1 MLNPLH
7 NQFDSE
13 ALWQADHDHFV
24 HPWTHFNSFRK
35 DGSLVLA
42 KGEGAYVTDIK
53 GNRYLDGIGGMWCVN
68 VGYGRKELGRAMAEQ
83 AEQLGYCNT
92 FVDVTNP
99 PAAMLSA
106 KLASLSP
113 GSLNRVMFALSGS
126 GANEGAVRLAH
137 YYHGRKGNLKRRH
150 IISRKN
156 SYHGSTF
163 LTASIGKR
171 EGDTRPEFQ
180 YLTDTIHHLSAPY
193 PYRRPE
199 GMTLEAFA
207 DFLVDEF
214 KAKIEEVGP
223 ENIACFIAEPI
234 QGSGGVVVPPPG
246 YLKRIHAL
254 CKANDILF
262 IADEVVSAFG
272 RVGHWFASEAEF
284 GIVPDIITCAKG
296 ITSGYFPMGATLYSE
311 EIHEV
316 ISRPDPNGW
325 FTHGFTCSG
334 HPVGCA
340 VALENIAIIE
350 REDILGNARRVGDHF
365 EERLRALS
373 DLPLVGD
380 VRGRRFMMCVEYVAD
395 KKTRAKLPDE
405 VNISRRISE
414 SCEAKGLLVRPLG
427 HLDVMSP
434 PLILTMDEADFMV
447 DTLAAS
453 ITEVANDLTREDFK
467 LDSGKI
473 LRLF

>member
-7 NQFDSE
+7 NQFDGD

-24 HPWTHFNSFRK
+24 HPWTHFDSFRK

-68 VGYGRKELGRAMAEQ
+68 AGYGRKELGRAMAEQ

-99 PAAMLSA
+99 PAAILAA
-106 KLASLSP
+106 KLAELAP
-113 GSLNRVMFALSGS
+113 GSLSRVMFALSGS

-137 YYHGRKGNLKRRH
+137 FYHGRKGNLSRRH
-150 IISRKN
+150 IISRNN

-163 LTASIGKR
+163 LTASIGRR

-199 GMTLEAFA
+199 GMTLEAFT

-214 KAKIEEVGP
+214 KAKIEEVGA

-246 YLKRIHAL
+246 YLKRMHAI

-272 RVGHWFASEAEF
+272 RVGHWFASEPEF

-296 ITSGYFPMGATLYSE
+296 ITSGYFPMGATIYSE
-311 EIHEV
+311 EIHDV
-316 ISRPDPNGW
+316 ISAPDPNGW

-350 REDILGNARRVGDHF
+350 REDILGNAKRVGDHF
-365 EERLRALS
+365 EERLKALS

-395 KKTRAKLPDE
+395 KKSRAKLPAE
-405 VNISRRISE
+405 ANISRRISDA
-414 SCEAKGLLVRPLG
+414 CEAKGLLVRPLG

-453 ITEVANDLTREDFK
+453 ITEVADDLTRSGLK
-467 LDSGKI
+467 LDSAAKP
-473 LRLF
+473 RLF

>member
-7 NQFDSE
+7 NQFDGE

-24 HPWTHFNSFRK
+24 HPWTHFDSFRK
-35 DGSLVLA
+35 DGSLVIA
-42 KGEGAYVTDIK
+42 KGEGCYVTDVD
-53 GNRYLDGIGGMWCVN
+53 GHRYLDGIAGMWCVN
-68 VGYGRKELGRAMAEQ
+68 AGYGRKELARAMARQ
-83 AEQLGYCNT
+83 AEELAYSNT
-92 FVDVTNP
+92 FVDVSNP
-99 PAAMLSA
+99 PAAMLAA
-106 KLASLSP
+106 KLAQLAPGNLS
-113 GSLNRVMFALSGS
+113 RVVFALSGS
-126 GANEGAVRLAH
+126 AANEGAVRLAH
-137 YYHGRKGNLKRRH
+137 YYHGRKGHFSRRH
-150 IISRKN
+150 IISRYN

-199 GMTLEAFA
+199 GMSLDQFT

-214 KAKIEEVGP
+214 KQKIEDVGA

-246 YLKRIHAL
+246 YLKRMHAV
-254 CKANDILF
+254 CKEHDILF

-272 RVGHWFASEAEF
+272 RVGHWFASEPEF

-296 ITSGYFPMGATLYSE
+296 ITSGYFPMGATIYSE
-311 EIHEV
+311 DIHEV
-316 ISRPDPNGW
+316 ISRPDPDGW

-340 VALENIAIIE
+340 VALENIAVIE
-350 REDILGNARRVGDHF
+350 RDGLLQNAATVGDHF
-365 EERLRALS
+365 EKRLRELS

-380 VRGRRFMMCVEYVAD
+380 VRGRRLMMCLEYVAD
-395 KKTRAKLPDE
+395 KETRAELPAE
-405 VNISRRISE
+405 ANISKRISDT
-414 SCEAKGLLVRPLG
+414 CEAKGLLVRPLG

-447 DTLAAS
+447 DTLHAS
-453 ITEVANDLTREDFK
+453 ITEVTDGLSREG
-467 LDSGKI
+467 LI
-473 LRLF
+473 

>member
-7 NQFDSE
+7 NQFDGKT
-13 ALWQADHDHFV
+13 LWQADHDHFV
-24 HPWTHFNSFRK
+24 HPWTHFDSFRK
-35 DGSLVLA
+35 DGSLVIA
-42 KGEGAYVTDIK
+42 RGEGVHVTDID
-53 GNRYLDGIGGMWCVN
+53 GRRFLDGISGMWCVN
-68 VGYGRKELGRAMAEQ
+68 VGYGRKELARAMAEQ
-83 AEQLGYCNT
+83 AEQLAYSNT

-99 PAAMLSA
+99 PAAMLAA

-126 GANEGAVRLAH
+126 AANEGAVRLAH
-137 YYHGRKGNLKRRH
+137 YYHGRKGNLARRH
-150 IISRKN
+150 IVSRHN

-180 YLTDTIHHLSAPY
+180 YLTDTVHHLAAPY

-199 GMTLEAFA
+199 GMDLAAFT
-207 DFLVDEF
+207 DFLVAEF
-214 KAKIEEVGP
+214 VAKIEEVGA

-246 YLKRIHAL
+246 YLKRMQAV
-254 CKANDILF
+254 CKAHDILF

-272 RVGHWFASEAEF
+272 RVGHWFASEPEF

-316 ISRPDPNGW
+316 ISAPDPNGW

-350 REDILGNARRVGDHF
+350 REGLLANAARVGDHF
-365 EERLRALS
+365 EARLRALS

-380 VRGRRFMMCVEYVAD
+380 VRGRRLMMCLEYVAD
-395 KKTRAKLPDE
+395 KATRAKFADTI
-405 VNISRRISE
+405 NISRRISKA
-414 SCEAKGLLVRPLG
+414 CQVKGLLVRPLG
-427 HLDVMSP
+427 HLDILSP
-434 PLILTMDEADFMV
+434 PLTLTMDQADFIA
-447 DTLAAS
+447 DTLKAA
-453 ITEVANDLTREDFK
+453 IADVADQLTRES
-467 LDSGKI
+467 LI
-473 LRLF
+473 